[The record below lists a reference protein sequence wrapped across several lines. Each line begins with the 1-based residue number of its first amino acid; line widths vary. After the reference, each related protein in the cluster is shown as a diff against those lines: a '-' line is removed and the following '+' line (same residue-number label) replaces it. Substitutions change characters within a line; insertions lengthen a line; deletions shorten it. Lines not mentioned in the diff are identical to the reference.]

1 MLLLKNGENLAV
13 TPHRLQLIITTPKIV
28 TEGEAFKIS
37 YKVKNIGNAPFPTGG
52 HVTVEISWSGVE
64 SKVYQPIIVNRQ
76 LAPQEEFTEDR
87 YSQAPLIAGYTW
99 FHIYEA
105 VAPNGVP
112 VVVINSA
119 NAQVYPYQT
128 VQVSP
133 TAITYFRQP
142 AHAVRARTH
151 EELYTYWGLWAAVG
165 SLAVVAA
172 FQVIDW
178 AFRFCHII

>member
-1 MLLLKNGENLAV
+1 MVKNIAV
-13 TPHRLQLIITTPKIV
+13 NSHRLQLTVTTPKTV
-28 TEGEAFKIS
+28 TEGEAFNIL
-37 YKVKNIGNAPFPTGG
+37 YKVKNIGNVPFPAGG
-52 HVTVEISWSGVE
+52 YVIVEISWSGVE
-64 SKVYQPIIVNRQ
+64 SKVYQPIIINRQ

-99 FHIYEA
+99 FHVHQAI
-105 VAPNGVP
+105 APNGVP

-119 NAQVYPYQT
+119 NAQIYPYLAQ
-128 VQVSP
+128 QVSP
-133 TAITYFRQP
+133 TTITYFRQP

-178 AFRFCHII
+178 ALSFYHII